1 MLIISA
7 FYWHVSPL
15 SLDCESGSWL
25 MLDTDQTTSS
35 VFFEMQTISFSF
47 KIEGTTIRV
56 AKTCYNILLLNLKNH
71 LSISSHCSETE
82 FLFDYWPVQVQD
94 DAFMMKV
101 APSPVQHKHLF
112 HGNGIVKSDNN
123 NFHCVHSADLK
134 NWSATL
140 LSIVP
145 LFKCKS
151 HDSTSNI
158 RLNTCFPS

>member
-25 MLDTDQTTSS
+25 MLGTDQTTSS
-35 VFFEMQTISFSF
+35 VFCEMQTISFSF

-94 DAFMMKV
+94 DAFMMKA
-101 APSPVQHKHLF
+101 APSPVHHKHLF

-158 RLNTCFPS
+158 HLNTCFPS